1 MESTMQSNG
10 RIIRPEAGER
20 FLSLVTDVRIKL
32 AAPATGG
39 AFAVIE
45 HRVPPQGGPP
55 PHTHRE
61 TELLYILSGSFAAIV
76 GSEQSGVEAGTLIHV
91 PPETVHTTRNI
102 GRRAGR
108 QLSIYLPGGGEGF
121 FREAGTAVTNPD
133 MLPDLDEPANLSGID
148 MSRIVALAARYGM
161 RVTPD
166 GVEAQQGSGT
176 C

>member
-1 MESTMQSNG
+1 MPPQAH
-10 RIIRPEAGER
+10 IIRPEAGER
-20 FLSLVTDVRIKL
+20 FLSLGSDVNIKL

-61 TELLYILSGSFAAIV
+61 TELLYILSGSFAATI
-76 GSEQSGVEAGTLIHV
+76 GSERSEVEAGTLIYV

-108 QLSIYLPGGGEGF
+108 QLSLYLPGGGEGF

-133 MLPDLDEPANLSGID
+133 VLPDFDEPANLSGID

-161 RVTPD
+161 RV
-166 GVEAQQGSGT
+166 
-176 C
+176 

>member
-10 RIIRPEAGER
+10 HIIRPADGEQ
-20 FLSLVTDVRIKL
+20 FLSLGSDVKIKL
-32 AAPATGG
+32 DASATGG

-45 HRVPPQGGPP
+45 PRVPPEGGPP

-61 TELLYILSGSFAAIV
+61 TELLYILSGNFAAIV
-76 GSEQSGVEAGTLIHV
+76 GSERSEVDAGTLIYV

-121 FREAGTAVTNPD
+121 FREAGTAVANPD

-148 MSRIVALAARYGM
+148 MSRVIALAARYGM
-161 RVTPD
+161 RVKT
-166 GVEAQQGSGT
+166 GGGETQ
-176 C
+176 